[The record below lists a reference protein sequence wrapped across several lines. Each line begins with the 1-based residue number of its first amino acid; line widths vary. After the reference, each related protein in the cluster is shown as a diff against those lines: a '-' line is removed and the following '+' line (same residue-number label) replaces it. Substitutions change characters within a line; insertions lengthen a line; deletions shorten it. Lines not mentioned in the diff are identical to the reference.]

1 MRGGRS
7 EKASERAR
15 TVVRRVR
22 VHHAVPHLSSA
33 RDPAVWASPA
43 QLSGDR
49 GRSASRSSRG
59 RRPPHDGVQFRD
71 HQDQQPGRSP
81 FGGDAELLDPRR
93 LGDGGAAG
101 HHDSLF
107 GVVRSSRLLGRPR
120 SDSHAHRL
128 DHRNGASGVRAHLA
142 DLRGQ
147 DGQAI
152 VLLIAILTVL
162 VGFGGLVLDGGRGF
176 HMQRRLQTAADAA
189 ALAAVQD
196 LPSTSTAVATTDANQ
211 YVQTNYNGATAAVT
225 FPQTPTSTCSTV
237 TFSCV
242 RVVASKTAPLTL
254 TKVLKPLLSNVTVS
268 AKAMA
273 AVTIPTMF
281 KNVAPVAVKNT
292 VACTIP
298 SCFGTSKTVSFDESS
313 VASSTI
319 GLINLTCHDTA
330 LPACA
335 NNNNVGATDLRDWII
350 NGFADARA

>member
-1 MRGGRS
+1 M
-7 EKASERAR
+7 
-15 TVVRRVR
+15 
-22 VHHAVPHLSSA
+22 
-33 RDPAVWASPA
+33 
-43 QLSGDR
+43 
-49 GRSASRSSRG
+49 
-59 RRPPHDGVQFRD
+59 
-71 HQDQQPGRSP
+71 
-81 FGGDAELLDPRR
+81 
-93 LGDGGAAG
+93 
-101 HHDSLF
+101 
-107 GVVRSSRLLGRPR
+107 
-120 SDSHAHRL
+120 
-128 DHRNGASGVRAHLA
+128 RAHLA

-152 VLLIAILTVL
+152 VLLIAILSVL
-162 VGFGGLVLDGGRGF
+162 VGFGGLVLDGGRWF

-196 LPSTSTAVATTDANQ
+196 LPSASTAVATTDANQ
-211 YVQTNYNGATAAVT
+211 YAQTNYNGAIAAVT

-292 VACTIP
+292 VACTTP

-319 GLINLTCHDTA
+319 GLINLTCHATA

-350 NGFADARA
+350 NGFADALPSGQWYGVKTGQNVGPIKQGFDAQIGVKLFFPVFDQTQSIGSVWYFHIIGWSAFVIDQVVSWSPSTKTLRGHFVTFTTSDLPAGTPPSGSNDFGVRVLSLVE